1 MKKSLMVTPRLP
13 EAKAA
18 FSRGTKVELDSVI
31 LMFISGTASVDAQ
44 GKTAHVGDFHAQVMH
59 TYKNIVSILERE
71 NAGLKDVVKF
81 TVFLKNMDDY
91 DRFNKARDEFFEKSG
106 LKREEFPAS
115 TCVEA
120 RLCREDLLV
129 EIEAV
134 AIVQKIKFFQG
145 KQ

>member
-1 MKKSLMVTPRLP
+1 MKISKMITPRLS

-18 FSRGTKVELDSVI
+18 FSRGTKVELDSI
-31 LMFISGTASVDAQ
+31 NLLFISGIASVNAQ
-44 GKTAHVGDFHAQVMH
+44 GKTVHVGDFHAQVMH
-59 TYKNIVSILERE
+59 TYKNIVSLLERE

-81 TVFLKNMDDY
+81 TIFLKNMDDY

-106 LKREEFPAS
+106 LIREEFPAS

-129 EIEAV
+129 EIEAI
-134 AIVQKIKFFQG
+134 AIVPRIK
-145 KQ
+145 

>member
-1 MKKSLMVTPRLP
+1 MKKSKMTTARLP

-31 LMFISGTASVDAQ
+31 LLFISGTASVDAQ
-44 GKTAHVGDFHAQVMH
+44 GKTAHAGDFYEQVKH
-59 TYKNIVSILERE
+59 TYKNIVSLLERE
-71 NAGLKDVVKF
+71 NAAIKDVVKF
-81 TVFLKNMDDY
+81 TVFLKDMGDY
-91 DRFNKARDEFFEKSG
+91 DRFNKARDEFFEESG
-106 LKREEFPAS
+106 LVRQEFPAS

-134 AIVQKIKFFQG
+134 AMISKAK
-145 KQ
+145 